1 MPVVDQQ
8 ANMQFR
14 QRQLMSAELLV
25 ATQRSNNNC
34 RNSKQL
40 IGSNNNNDIT
50 AQQLNNK
57 QQHLEGI
64 ISGSRAIL
72 KLFLIISCEFIHPSN
87 HPSQLLKLQHFLAV
101 FVGN

>member
-8 ANMQFR
+8 ANMQF
-14 QRQLMSAELLV
+14 QLMSAELLV

-40 IGSNNNNDIT
+40 IGSNNNNNIT
-50 AQQLNNK
+50 TQQLNNK

-64 ISGSRAIL
+64 ISGSIPIL
-72 KLFLIISCEFIHPSN
+72 KLFLIISCDF
-87 HPSQLLKLQHFLAV
+87 Q
-101 FVGN
+101 FVHSSIPTTEVATFSGSFC